1 MKQFAKRISALVLV
15 FVLSLAALAPAASAA
30 ASLPALPSGQ
40 CVVDDAGV
48 LSSSTVQTITDLNA
62 QLQANC
68 KGATIGVLTVRRVV
82 GVQVGT
88 LCCAVLIGRTIA
100 AFNHFFRAPLLRAAG
115 LDAENGKD
123 GR

>member
-1 MKQFAKRISALVLV
+1 MIVDMALVPNP
-15 FVLSLAALAPAASAA
+15 ADALADVIGKAMGKSFGFGKNV
-30 ASLPALPSGQ
+30 LDALA
-40 CVVDDAGV
+40 VV
-48 LSSSTVQTITDLNA
+48 LT
-62 QLQANC
+62 C
-68 KGATIGVLTVRRVV
+68 TIGVLTVHRVV

-115 LDAENGKD
+115 LDAEDRKD